1 MRDGICP
8 KCGRATV
15 HSGRD
20 VPAKS
25 STGNRIPIDFQHSAP
40 LDNYVCVSC
49 GYVERYI
56 AKPDDLQ
63 RIEQKWRRAGKNKND
78 VR

>member
-20 VPAKS
+20 VPAKA
-25 STGNRIPIDFQHSAP
+25 STGNTIPIDFQHSAA

-56 AKPDDLQ
+56 AKPEDLQ
-63 RIEQKWRRAGKNKND
+63 RIEGKWRHAGKNKNNA
-78 VR
+78 R